1 MVFSPLQTLS
11 LKRFLLTQGLGLV
24 ILCLFLSLSKE
35 KISFLLGW
43 ALGEGYMALL
53 FFLGVRLLS
62 QKSKGMTLSIIILK
76 WPILGFFLYE
86 ILKFAEKLNFILGLS
101 YAVLVFSLSFFI
113 ARRRN

>member
-11 LKRFLLTQGLGLV
+11 LKRFLFSQGLGFVL
-24 ILCLFLSLSKE
+24 LCLFLSLSKE
-35 KISFLLGW
+35 KVSFLLGW

-53 FFLGVRLLS
+53 FFLGIRLLS
-62 QKSKGMTLSIIILK
+62 QKPKGLTLSVIVLK
-76 WPILGFFLYE
+76 WPLLAFFLYE
-86 ILKFAEKLNFILGLS
+86 ILKFVEKLNFVIGLS